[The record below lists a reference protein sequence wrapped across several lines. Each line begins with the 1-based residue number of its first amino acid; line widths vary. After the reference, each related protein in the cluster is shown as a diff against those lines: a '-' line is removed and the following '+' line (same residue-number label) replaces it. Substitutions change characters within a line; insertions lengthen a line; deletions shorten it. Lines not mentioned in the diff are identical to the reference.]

1 MLRIMNDSLINIIDS
16 LKLLAS
22 NQVRDTVYVIGVN
35 SSKDFIDIL
44 PIIIVAIALIISSI
58 ATYIS
63 KKSSDSNIKHQK
75 LSVVPALNYSED
87 FTLRPSCEGV
97 GLLIKNSGLGPAL
110 IKEFKVSWG
119 KIEINSQDDF
129 SKIPKD
135 KLYGVF
141 AAVYMSKNSVLDK
154 HEEIWILRIP
164 LNNLYLSGGAIDTD
178 KVDKIRTELKN
189 NFTLKILYRSFY
201 DEEEYEYIL
210 EYPPS
215 YHIIATLL

>member
-22 NQVRDTVYVIGVN
+22 NQVKDTVYVIGIN

-44 PIIIVAIALIISSI
+44 PIIIVAIAVIVSSI

-63 KKSSDSNIKHQK
+63 KKSLGSNIKHQK
-75 LSVVPALNYSED
+75 LSVVPALNYYED

-97 GLLIKNSGLGPAL
+97 SLLIKNSGLGPAL
-110 IKEFKVSWG
+110 IKEFKASWG

-129 SKIPKD
+129 SKILKD
-135 KLYGVF
+135 KLYRAFEGGYF
-141 AAVYMSKNSVLDK
+141 SKNSVFDK
-154 HEEIWILRIP
+154 NEEKWILRIP
-164 LNNLYLSGGAIDTD
+164 LNNLYFPNGAIDMD
-178 KVDKIRTELKN
+178 KVDNIRTELKN
-189 NFTLKILYRSFY
+189 NFRLEILYRSFY

-210 EYPPS
+210 KYSPS
-215 YHIIATLL
+215 